1 MMSKKEAYKVIDVF
15 AGPGG
20 LGEGFAAF
28 GYRTGKFPFKLSL
41 SIEKDPTAHSTLM
54 LRSFYRQF
62 PQDDIP
68 REYWEYAR
76 GNITKTELF
85 NLYPLQAKAAAA
97 EAQCIELGKTSHHE
111 VKKLISQ
118 RLNGSKKWVLVGG
131 PPCQAY
137 SLVGRA
143 RMRSTNPD
151 FESDERHFLYKE
163 YLRIIADHKPPVF
176 VMENVKGML
185 SAQHSGKKIIWNIL
199 SDLRDPS
206 KAVYGR
212 ASGQGY
218 KLFSLVDNKRPEL
231 CEPEDFLVRAEM
243 YGIPQARHRVLLLG
257 IRDDIDITPAKLIPS
272 KPVSVV
278 QAITDLPKIRS
289 GVSKEPDSL
298 EIWRD
303 ILASVT
309 KERWYTK
316 GKLNGLLPVVQEID
330 FALEKIQKQSLKTG
344 AETLSYSSTPRVY
357 AEWYRHGCDGI
368 ITNHAGRSH
377 MRSDLHR
384 YLFASSFAS
393 VNGRSINLSDF
404 PDALLPDHKNVNDGL
419 QNDFFADRFRVQ
431 VADRASTT
439 ITSHISKD
447 GHYFIHYD
455 PAQCRSLTVRE
466 AARLQTFPDS
476 YKFEGNRTSQ
486 YHQVGNAVPPL
497 LSIQI
502 AEIVE
507 DILRRL
513 KA

>member
-1 MMSKKEAYKVIDVF
+1 MSKKEAYKVVDVF

-28 GYRTGKFPFKLSL
+28 GYDTGKFPFKLAV
-41 SIEKDPTAHSTLM
+41 SIEKDPSAHSTLM

-62 PQDDIP
+62 SQDNIP
-68 REYWEYAR
+68 KQYWEYAK
-76 GNITKTELF
+76 GDITKAELF
-85 NLYPLQAKAAAA
+85 DFYPTQAKAAAA

-111 VKKLISQ
+111 VKKLINQ
-118 RLNGSKKWVLVGG
+118 RLNGSEKWVLVGG

-163 YLRIIADHKPPVF
+163 YLRIIADHRPPVF
-176 VMENVKGML
+176 LMENVKGML

-199 SDLRDPS
+199 SDLRHPD

-212 ASGQGY
+212 GLGHGY
-218 KLFSLVDNKRPEL
+218 RLFSLVDNKPPES
-231 CEPEDFLVRAEM
+231 CEPEDFLVRAET
-243 YGIPQARHRVLLLG
+243 YGIPQARHRVLILG
-257 IRDDIDITPAKLIPS
+257 IREDIDITPETLTPS
-272 KPVSVV
+272 KPVSVA
-278 QAITDLPKIRS
+278 QAIGDLPKIRS
-289 GVSKEPDSL
+289 SVSKEPDSL
-298 EIWRD
+298 EIWRG
-303 ILASVT
+303 ILGSVT
-309 KERWYTK
+309 HERWYTK
-316 GKLNGLLPVVQEID
+316 GKLNGLFPVVQEID
-330 FALEKIQKQSLKTG
+330 AALEKVQKRNLNIG
-344 AETLSYSSTPRVY
+344 AETLSYGNTPKVH
-357 AEWYRHGCDGI
+357 AEWYRNGCDDV
-368 ITNHAGRSH
+368 ITNHTGRSH

-393 VNGRSINLSDF
+393 ANGRSVNLGDF
-404 PDALLPDHKNVNDGL
+404 PDALLPAHRNVHDGL
-419 QNDFFADRFRVQ
+419 QNDHFSDRFRVQ
-431 VADRASTT
+431 VRDRASTT

-497 LSIQI
+497 LSMQV
-502 AEIVE
+502 AEIVQ
-507 DILRRL
+507 DILKRL
-513 KA
+513 KV